1 MTGWEKCMDY
11 EVEEVS
17 RFKFAEVVKELLNTT
32 ST

>member
-1 MTGWEKCMDY
+1 MDY

-17 RFKFAEVVKELLNTT
+17 RFKFAEVVKKLLNTT